1 MALLGDGESIE
12 DLLKMGPEQILL
24 RWVNYQLEKA
34 GCTERVKNFSE
45 DIKDSKVYTNL
56 LAQVAPKEAKVNKL
70 ALQESDLYKRAEKTL
85 DEADKIGK
93 WDTVWK
99 FKNFSIAHILRET
112 NWGDS
117 SCVKSAIL
125 THLEALNFDLY
136 EFLHYLVAE
145 IDQTTDL
152 QSLMCTFLENKMCIL
167 GSAGL

>member
-99 FKNFSIAHILRET
+99 FKNFSIAHILREIYF
-112 NWGDS
+112 GDS
-117 SCVKSAIL
+117 RSAKFAIL
-125 THLEALNFDLY
+125 THLEILDAVNF
-136 EFLHYLVAE
+136 
-145 IDQTTDL
+145 
-152 QSLMCTFLENKMCIL
+152 C
-167 GSAGL
+167 

>member
-1 MALLGDGESIE
+1 MALLGEGESIE

-85 DEADKIGK
+85 DEAEKIG
-93 WDTVWK
+93 
-99 FKNFSIAHILRET
+99 NFFFLVLFLHS
-112 NWGDS
+112 
-117 SCVKSAIL
+117 VKS
-125 THLEALNFDLY
+125 HSVEKQ
-136 EFLHYLVAE
+136 E
-145 IDQTTDL
+145 IC
-152 QSLMCTFLENKMCIL
+152 SNYF
-167 GSAGL
+167 